1 MSFKQWWAWYKGS
14 PLYKKWFILLILLR
28 PLIDNF
34 YELKET
40 SALASP
46 LYIVGI
52 LTPILILL
60 STVAVGFP
68 KATQALEAIP
78 FRIWAILVVFNAATF
93 WFINLSVVAFG
104 DLIKY
109 TTPVL
114 LFFYARRIVQSKAD
128 LHGILTTFLISCL
141 FPFTVFLYESFVNPI
156 AIEYI
161 SQGRGGG
168 SRIRG
173 AYADVMNYAIFF
185 ILFLLIMSYYFVQK
199 LYSAGNYVQVKTWHI
214 VFTIFFVAYG
224 LTSINHVSSWGVF
237 FALIIILL
245 AHNLRN
251 TRGLLFVFVFLF
263 IIGSFF
269 AQDLYIDHIEPLIG
283 KELLIVEGESDTDQA
298 FNGRMTRWEKYFE
311 TWEQM
316 PPINHFIGITTA
328 NFKETVIMIG
338 GGMHSDYVRL
348 LFMTGFIGLFFYIVF
363 LISVLSRWVR
373 LAMPEKYLI
382 AATSA
387 MMILWSITT
396 VPTLYAPLLYIVY
409 PIIAFVL
416 LPKNQ
421 QV

>member
-14 PLYKKWFILLILLR
+14 PLFKKWFILLILLR

-60 STVAVGFP
+60 STIAVGFT
-68 KATQALEAIP
+68 KAPQALEAVP
-78 FRIWAILVVFNAATF
+78 FRIWAFLVVFNAATF

-128 LHGILTTFLISCL
+128 LHGILTAFLVSCI

-199 LYSAGNYVQVKTWHI
+199 LYTVGNYIQVKTWHI
-214 VFTIFFVAYG
+214 ILTIFFVAYG
-224 LTSINHVSSWGVF
+224 LTRINHVSSWGVF

-245 AHNLRN
+245 IHNLRN
-251 TRGLLFVFVFLF
+251 TRGLIFVFAFIF
-263 IIGSFF
+263 IIGAFF
-269 AQDLYIDHIEPLIG
+269 AQDLYVDHIEPLIG
-283 KELLIVEGESDTDQA
+283 KEILVVEGESDSDQA

-328 NFKETVIMIG
+328 NFKETVVMIG
-338 GGMHSDYVRL
+338 GGMHSDYVRQ
-348 LFMTGFIGLFFYIVF
+348 LFMTGFIGLFFYVMF
-363 LISVLSRWVR
+363 LFSVLSRWVR